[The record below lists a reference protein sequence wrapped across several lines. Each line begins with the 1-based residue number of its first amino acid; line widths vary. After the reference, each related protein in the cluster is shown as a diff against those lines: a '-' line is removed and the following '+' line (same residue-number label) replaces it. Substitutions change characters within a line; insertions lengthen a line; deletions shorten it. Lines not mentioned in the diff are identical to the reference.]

1 VVEREGMSAY
11 RTHAEKIVGLVN
23 DLLDAVLAYRQL
35 LEEELR
41 TGEGRRG
48 YHWLRLRRRAIS
60 EIDDVAPPIED
71 VVLDRVIR
79 LMDRV
84 MTLEKPDSD
93 KDFV

>member
-1 VVEREGMSAY
+1 MGDPEGMSAY
-11 RTHAEKIVGLVN
+11 RTHAEKIVALVN
-23 DLLDAVLAYRQL
+23 ELLDAVLAYRRL

-41 TGEGRRG
+41 AGEGRRG
-48 YHWLRLRRRAIS
+48 YHWMRLRKRAIS
-60 EIDDVAPPIED
+60 EIDDVVPPIED